1 MSPRNFKKF
10 LWSEWVLIPNFT
22 SKISQLINTLHCSG
36 PLDFIFLFAKINCV
50 PILGLDSIWW
60 FYVVVLI

>member
-1 MSPRNFKKF
+1 M
-10 LWSEWVLIPNFT
+10 PNFT

-50 PILGLDSIWW
+50 PILGLASIWW